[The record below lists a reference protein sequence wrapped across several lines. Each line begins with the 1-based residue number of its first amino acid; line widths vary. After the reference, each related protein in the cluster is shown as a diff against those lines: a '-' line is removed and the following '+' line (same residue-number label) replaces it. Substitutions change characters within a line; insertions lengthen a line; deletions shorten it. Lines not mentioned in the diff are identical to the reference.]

1 MAGLL
6 RIAEAGDAAG
16 LRPFNESEM
25 ERLMRKVLMTL
36 GLLGIASVPAH
47 AQLGGRITVEP
58 YVGYGF
64 FGELPETSASL
75 EADLVYGGRVGY
87 RFAPQWGVFGNFQRS
102 TPDVTGPLGVGLAE
116 INVDQWSAGVE
127 FSYVPRGGAEGM
139 LPILLEAGLG
149 QTRYEAGTND
159 LAVNVGLASA
169 LQLTPNVAIRYGAN
183 DYISN
188 YRGDRGIV
196 NQITVRVGVELGM

>member
-1 MAGLL
+1 
-6 RIAEAGDAAG
+6 
-16 LRPFNESEM
+16 
-25 ERLMRKVLMTL
+25 MRKSILLTVVL
-36 GLLGIASVPAH
+36 IAAAAVPAQ

-64 FGELPETSASL
+64 FGDLPESFGRL
-75 EADLVYGGRVGY
+75 EADLAYGGRAGY
-87 RFAPQWGVFGNFQRS
+87 RFSPQWGIFGNFQRS
-102 TPDVTGPLGVGLAE
+102 TPEVTGAVIGGLSE

-149 QTRYEAGTND
+149 QTRYERGTND
-159 LAVNVGLASA
+159 LAVNIGLASA
-169 LQLTPNVAIRYGAN
+169 LQLTPNLAIRYGAN

-188 YRGDRGIV
+188 YRGGDGIV
-196 NQITVRVGVELGM
+196 NQITVRVGVELGL